1 MDIRPIRTESDLKD
15 ALLEIAVLMAS
26 EPAPGTPEGDRL
38 DALVTLLQAYEAR
51 HFPIARPDA
60 IEAISAFETGASV
73 RRDQP
78 ADQEQRAPIRRSR

>member
-15 ALLEIAVLMAS
+15 ALLEIEALMAS
-26 EPAPGTPEGDRL
+26 DPAPGTPEGDRL
-38 DALVTLLQAYEAR
+38 DALVTLLQAYDAR

-60 IEAISAFETGASV
+60 IEAISAFETDASV
-73 RRDQP
+73 RCDQP